1 MSPILVRTPRKQ
13 EFNSREKQVAI
24 ADTSIVAPLRVF
36 QNFIPI
42 LVLTVSLEEMAVKG
56 AVSTGRL
63 TAGRGARI
71 LLCFLLSGTAAVT
84 HTPTANAF
92 ELFGFKLFGSDEE
105 DEDIV
110 DPLNYTVTL
119 TVEGDDEK
127 LKETLDEASSL
138 VQDVKRPVSGSLGLL
153 AKARSDRE
161 QLVAALY
168 AQARYDGVVDIAING
183 QSLDEIEPDAD
194 FGAGPVPVTI
204 TIDPGAVFTLGDI
217 KLEGDAADLMPAE
230 FGLIPGG
237 DARSGAILR
246 AEAEIVRRLKEEGR
260 PLAEITGRD
269 VVADHDTATL
279 DVTLA
284 VEAGPV
290 AGYGPTTVSGTETMD
305 PGFTAYVTGL
315 KEGKQYSPEEMEE
328 ARDRLMALGVFAS
341 VTLKEGTELD
351 ANGQIP
357 IEVQVS
363 ERKLRYYG
371 VGATF
376 SSTDGLGVEGYWGHR
391 NLFGRG
397 ETLRIEGSISGIG
410 DQDTSD
416 FGDDTSGLG
425 ELNYSAAILFEKPA
439 VIGPDSKFFSRFRT
453 VYEHPDAYD
462 RFSTEVA
469 AGLSYQFTR
478 EQSASV
484 EASLEYEDVSDFFH
498 PEGQRHLIAS
508 LPTQYVFDNR
518 DDKLNPK
525 RGFRALAFAEPAHD
539 FLTGATF
546 VKFRGELSTYR
557 AIDDAQRFVLAG
569 RVAAGSIVGA
579 SVEEIPADR
588 RFYVGGGGSV
598 RGYEY
603 QGIGPKDPE
612 GNPIGGRSYMELS
625 AELRVQVTETI
636 GIVPFVDA
644 GTVSEEQFLGSA
656 RFKMGAGVGVRYLTP
671 FGPLRI
677 DAAVPLNRD
686 PGDPSFAIY
695 AGVGQAF

>member
-1 MSPILVRTPRKQ
+1 M
-13 EFNSREKQVAI
+13 
-24 ADTSIVAPLRVF
+24 
-36 QNFIPI
+36 
-42 LVLTVSLEEMAVKG
+42 
-56 AVSTGRL
+56 
-63 TAGRGARI
+63 RI
-71 LLCFLLSGTAAVT
+71 LLCALLSGTAAMT
-84 HTPTANAF
+84 HTPAANAF
-92 ELFGFKLFGSDEE
+92 ELFGFRLWGSDEE
-105 DEDIV
+105 EEDIV
-110 DPLNYTVTL
+110 DPLHYTVTL
-119 TVEGDDEK
+119 TVEGGDEELQK
-127 LKETLDEASSL
+127 ALDKASSL

-161 QLVAALY
+161 QLVAALFS
-168 AQARYDGVVDIAING
+168 QARYDGVVTIAIDG
-183 QSLDEIEPDAD
+183 RSIDELPPDAD
-194 FGAGPVPVTI
+194 FGAGPVPVAI
-204 TIDPGAVFTLGDI
+204 TVDPGAVFTLGEI
-217 KLEGDAADLMPAE
+217 RLKGDAADLMPAH

-237 DARSGAILR
+237 DAGSTAILR

-279 DVTLA
+279 DVTVA
-284 VEAGPV
+284 VDAGPV
-290 AGYGPTTVSGTETMD
+290 AGYGPTTVTGTETMD

-315 KEGKQYSPEEMEE
+315 KEGRQYSLREMEE
-328 ARDRLMALGVFAS
+328 ARNRLMALGVFSS
-341 VTLKEGTELD
+341 VTVREGDELD
-351 ANGQIP
+351 ASGQIP
-357 IEVQVS
+357 IEVEVS

-416 FGDDTSGLG
+416 FDTQNTSTLG

-439 VIGPDSKFFSRFRT
+439 VVGPDSKFFSRFRT

-478 EQSASV
+478 EQSGSV

-498 PEGQRHLIAS
+498 PDGQRHLIAS

-518 DDKLNPK
+518 DDKLNAK

-539 FLTGATF
+539 FFTGATF
-546 VKFRGELSTYR
+546 VKFRGELSAYR
-557 AIDDAQRFVLAG
+557 AIDDAQRFVVAG
-569 RVAAGSIVGA
+569 RVATGSIVGA
-579 SVEEIPADR
+579 SLEEIPADR
-588 RFYVGGGGSV
+588 RFYAGGGGSV

-656 RFKMGAGVGVRYLTP
+656 RFKMGAGVGLRYLTP

-677 DAAVPLNRD
+677 DGAVPLNRD

>member
-1 MSPILVRTPRKQ
+1 MT
-13 EFNSREKQVAI
+13 
-24 ADTSIVAPLRVF
+24 
-36 QNFIPI
+36 
-42 LVLTVSLEEMAVKG
+42 VKG

-63 TAGRGARI
+63 FAGRGARV
-71 LLCFLLSGTAAVT
+71 LLCALLSGTAALT
-84 HTPTANAF
+84 HTPSASAF

-105 DEDIV
+105 DDDIV

-119 TVEGDDEK
+119 TVEGDDEN
-127 LKETLDEASSL
+127 LKDTLDKASSL
-138 VQDVKRPVSGSLGLL
+138 VQDVERPVSGSLGLQ

-168 AQARYDGVVDIAING
+168 AQARYDGVVNISIQG
-183 QSLDEIEPDAD
+183 QSLDELAPDAD

-204 TIDPGAVFTLGDI
+204 TIDPGAVFTLDEI
-217 KLEGDAADLMPAE
+217 KLEGDAANLDPAD
-230 FGLIPGG
+230 FGLLPGG
-237 DARSGAILR
+237 NAGSTAILR
-246 AEAEIVRRLKEEGR
+246 AEAEIVRRLKEDGR
-260 PLAEITGRD
+260 PLAEVSGRD
-269 VVADHDTATL
+269 IVADHDTATL

-315 KEGKQYSPEEMEE
+315 KEGRQYSPREVEE
-328 ARDRLMALGVFAS
+328 ARDRLLALGVFS
-341 VTLKEGTELD
+341 TVIVREGEKLD

-357 IEVQVS
+357 IVVEVS

-376 SSTDGLGVEGYWGHR
+376 SSTEGLGVEGYWGHR

-397 ETLRIEGSISGIG
+397 ETLRIEGSIGRIG
-410 DQDTSD
+410 DDDLSD
-416 FGDDTSGLG
+416 VSK
-425 ELNYSAAILFEKPA
+425 LNYNAAILFEKPG

-462 RFSTEVA
+462 RFSTEIA

-478 EQSASV
+478 EQSGSV
-484 EASLEYEDVSDFFH
+484 EASLEYEDVTDFFH
-498 PEGQRHLIAS
+498 PDGQRHLIAS

-518 DDKLNPK
+518 DNKLDPK

-546 VKFRGELSTYR
+546 VKLRGELSAYR
-557 AIDDAQRFVLAG
+557 AIDDAQRFVVAG
-569 RVAAGSIVGA
+569 RVATGSIFGA
-579 SVEEIPADR
+579 SLENIPADR
-588 RFYVGGGGSV
+588 RFYAGGGGSV

-625 AELRVQVTETI
+625 TELRVQVTETI

-644 GTVSEEQFLGSA
+644 GAVSEDEFLGSA
-656 RFKMGAGVGVRYLTP
+656 RFQVGAGVGLRYLTP

-677 DAAVPLNRD
+677 DAAVPLNPQ
-686 PGDPSFAIY
+686 PGDPDFAIY

>member
-1 MSPILVRTPRKQ
+1 MQLNGDEGS
-13 EFNSREKQVAI
+13 VAI
-24 ADTSIVAPLRVF
+24 SDTSIVAPLRVF
-36 QNFIPI
+36 QNFISI
-42 LVLTVSLEEMAVKG
+42 LVLAASLEEMAGQVALSRG
-56 AVSTGRL
+56 ANA
-63 TAGRGARI
+63 AGRGAR
-71 LLCFLLSGTAAVT
+71 LLLLVLLSGTAAVT
-84 HTPTANAF
+84 HTPAASAF
-92 ELFGFKLFGSDEE
+92 ELFGFKLFGSKDE

-119 TVEGDDEK
+119 TVVGDDER
-127 LKETLDEASSL
+127 LKETLDNASSL
-138 VQDVKRPVSGSLGLL
+138 VRDVERPVSGSIGLL

-161 QLVAALY
+161 QLVATLY
-168 AQARYDGVVDIAING
+168 TEARYDGVVDIAING
-183 QSLDEIEPDAD
+183 RTLDDIEPDAD

-204 TIDPGAVFTLGDI
+204 TIDPGAVFTLGQI
-217 KLEGDAADLMPAE
+217 ELHGDAADLAPAE
-230 FGLIPGG
+230 FGLLPGG
-237 DARSGAILR
+237 DAGSDAILR

-260 PLAEITGRD
+260 PLAAVTGRD
-269 VVADHDTATL
+269 IVADHDTATVA
-279 DVTLA
+279 VTLD
-284 VEAGPV
+284 VEAGPI
-290 AGYGPTTVSGTETMD
+290 AGYGPTTVQGTETMD

-315 KEGKQYSPEEMEE
+315 KEGRQYSPKEVDE
-328 ARDRLMALGVFAS
+328 ARDRLLALGVFSS
-341 VTLKEGTELD
+341 VTIREGEELD

-357 IEVQVS
+357 IEVEVS

-371 VGATF
+371 VGATV
-376 SSTDGLGVEGYWGHR
+376 SSTEGLGLEGYWGHR
-391 NLFGRG
+391 NLFGRA
-397 ETLRIEGSISGIG
+397 ETLRIEGSIGRIG
-410 DQDTSD
+410 DDND
-416 FGDDTSGLG
+416 YDIGK
-425 ELNYSAAILFEKPA
+425 LNYSAAILFEKPG

-462 RFSTEVA
+462 RFSTEIA
-469 AGLSYQFTR
+469 AGLAYQFTR

-498 PEGQRHLIAS
+498 PDGQRHLIAS

-546 VKFRGELSTYR
+546 VKFRGELSHYR

-579 SVEEIPADR
+579 SVEEVPADR

-612 GNPIGGRSYMELS
+612 GNPIGGLSYMELS
-625 AELRVQVTETI
+625 GELRVQVTETI

-644 GTVSEEQFLGSA
+644 GAVSEDEWLGSA
-656 RFKMGAGVGVRYLTP
+656 RFKVGAGVGLRYLTP

-677 DAAVPLNRD
+677 DAAVPLNPD
-686 PGDPSFAIY
+686 PGDPDLAIY

>member
-1 MSPILVRTPRKQ
+1 
-13 EFNSREKQVAI
+13 
-24 ADTSIVAPLRVF
+24 
-36 QNFIPI
+36 
-42 LVLTVSLEEMAVKG
+42 MAVESALSSGKI
-56 AVSTGRL
+56 A
-63 TAGRGARI
+63 AGRGVRF
-71 LLCFLLSGTAAVT
+71 LLVALLSGTAAMT
-84 HTPTANAF
+84 HTPSAHAF

-105 DEDIV
+105 DDDIV

-119 TVEGDDEK
+119 AVEGGDEELKDD
-127 LKETLDEASSL
+127 LDKASSL
-138 VQDVKRPVSGSLGLL
+138 VQDVERPVSGSLGLL

-168 AQARYDGVVDIAING
+168 AQARYDGVVQIAIAGQPLDDIA
-183 QSLDEIEPDAD
+183 PDAD

-204 TIDPGAVFTLGDI
+204 TIDPGAVFTLDEI
-217 KLEGDAADLMPAE
+217 KLEGDAANLMPAE

-237 DARSGAILR
+237 NAGSAAILR
-246 AEAEIVRRLKEEGR
+246 AEAEIVRRLKEDGR
-260 PLAEITGRD
+260 PLAQITGRD
-269 VVADHDTATL
+269 VVADHKTATL

-290 AGYGPTTVSGTETMD
+290 AGYGPTTVSGAETMD

-315 KEGKQYSPEEMEE
+315 KEGRQYSPREVEE
-328 ARDRLMALGVFAS
+328 ARDRLLALGVFSS
-341 VTLKEGTELD
+341 VTVSEGTALD

-357 IEVQVS
+357 IEVDVS

-371 VGATF
+371 VGATY
-376 SSTDGLGVEGYWGHR
+376 SNTEGLGVEGYWGHR

-397 ETLRIEGSISGIG
+397 ETLRIEGSIGRIG
-410 DQDTSD
+410 DDDVSD
-416 FGDDTSGLG
+416 VGK
-425 ELNYSAAILFEKPA
+425 LNYNAAILFEKPA
-439 VIGPDSKFFSRFRT
+439 VVGPDSKFFSRFRT

-478 EQSASV
+478 TQSASV
-484 EASLEYEDVSDFFH
+484 EASLEYEDVTDFFH
-498 PEGQRHLIAS
+498 PDGQRHLIAS

-518 DDKLNPK
+518 DNKLDPK

-546 VKFRGELSTYR
+546 VKLRGELSAYR
-557 AIDDAQRFVLAG
+557 AIDDAQRFVVAG
-569 RVAAGSIVGA
+569 RVATGSIFGA
-579 SVEEIPADR
+579 ALEQIPADR

-625 AELRVQVTETI
+625 TELRVQVTETV
-636 GIVPFVDA
+636 GIVPFIDA
-644 GTVSEEQFLGSA
+644 GAVSEDEFLGSA
-656 RFKMGAGVGVRYLTP
+656 RFKVGAGVGLRYLTP

-677 DAAVPLNRD
+677 DAAVPLNPG
-686 PGDPSFAIY
+686 PGDPDFGIY

>member
-1 MSPILVRTPRKQ
+1 M
-13 EFNSREKQVAI
+13 
-24 ADTSIVAPLRVF
+24 
-36 QNFIPI
+36 
-42 LVLTVSLEEMAVKG
+42 
-56 AVSTGRL
+56 
-63 TAGRGARI
+63 RI
-71 LLCFLLSGTAAVT
+71 LLCALLSGTAAMT
-84 HTPTANAF
+84 HAPPANAF
-92 ELFGFKLFGSDEE
+92 ELFGFRLWGSDEE
-105 DEDIV
+105 DDDIV

-119 TVEGDDEK
+119 TVEGDDEQ
-127 LKETLDEASSL
+127 LKKALERASSL

-161 QLVAALY
+161 QLVAALF
-168 AQARYDGVVDIAING
+168 AQARYDGVVTIAIDG
-183 QSLDEIEPDAD
+183 RSIDELPPDAD

-204 TIDPGAVFTLGDI
+204 TVAPGAVFTLGEI
-217 KLEGDAADLMPAE
+217 RLKGDAANLEPAN

-237 DARSGAILR
+237 NAGSAAILR
-246 AEAEIVRRLKEEGR
+246 AEADIVRRLKDDGR
-260 PLAEITGRD
+260 PLAKITGRD

-279 DVTLA
+279 AVNLA

-290 AGYGPTTVSGTETMD
+290 ASYGPTTVSGTETMD

-315 KEGKQYSPEEMEE
+315 KEGRQYSPREVED
-328 ARDRLMALGVFAS
+328 ARIRLLALGVFSS
-341 VTLKEGTELD
+341 VTIKEGTELD

-371 VGATF
+371 VGATM
-376 SSTDGLGVEGYWGHR
+376 SSTEGLGLEGYWGHR

-397 ETLRIEGSISGIG
+397 ETLRIEGSIGSIG
-410 DQDTSD
+410 DSAV
-416 FGDDTSGLG
+416 DDLG
-425 ELNYSAAILFEKPA
+425 RLDYSAAILFEKPA
-439 VIGPDSKFFSRFRT
+439 VVGPDSKFFSRFRT

-462 RFSTEVA
+462 RFSTEIA

-478 EQSASV
+478 QQSASI

-498 PEGQRHLIAS
+498 PDGQRHLIAS
-508 LPTQYVFDNR
+508 LPGQYVFDSR

-546 VKFRGELSTYR
+546 VKFRGELSTYK

-569 RVAAGSIVGA
+569 RVATGSIVGA
-579 SVEEIPADR
+579 SLEDIPADR
-588 RFYVGGGGSV
+588 RFYAGGGGSV

-612 GNPIGGRSYMELS
+612 GNPIGGLSYMELS
-625 AELRVQVTETI
+625 GELRVQVTETI

-644 GTVSEEQFLGSA
+644 GLVSEDEYLGSA
-656 RFKMGAGVGVRYLTP
+656 RFQVGAGVGLRYLTP

-677 DAAVPLNRD
+677 DGAVPLKPQ
-686 PGDPSFAIY
+686 PGDPDFAIY